1 MVISHI
7 ISAQREMSKTG
18 DPVEKGSHTIHDVG
32 LIEFAGAVAAAVENV
47 VFGVHTVLGQQLV
60 KPLALRDGNQWV
72 GAAVDDEKRRR
83 AAADIPDGAGAR
95 RGSGGRVRAQKR
107 GNGPVRKRAGA
118 GDARRV
124 LQIGQPV
131 KVCLLYTI

>member
-83 AAADIPDGAGAR
+83 AAHDNKLQPGLDKILR
-95 RGSGGRVRAQKR
+95 NVLSG
-107 GNGPVRKRAGA
+107 
-118 GDARRV
+118 
-124 LQIGQPV
+124 
-131 KVCLLYTI
+131 LYTQSFHLQESQPDAGRGDKDVFCKAERP

>member
-60 KPLALRDGNQWV
+60 KPLAARWEPV
-72 GAAVDDEKRRR
+72 GRRC
-83 AAADIPDGAGAR
+83 
-95 RGSGGRVRAQKR
+95 RGR
-107 GNGPVRKRAGA
+107 
-118 GDARRV
+118 
-124 LQIGQPV
+124 
-131 KVCLLYTI
+131 